1 MAGKRE
7 AGQPYRQGS
16 GRGYAQDSRSRSASR
31 DAYFEEERPRA
42 RRSRYEEDYEY
53 DRPRARQTR
62 RPEETA
68 GRDRRRSAPPAQG
81 SGNRRPPNE
90 PPRGGGY
97 GGKKRK
103 KRRMPVWQ
111 KVVIIILA
119 LIILLMVT
127 AVALVWTKLGGIDR
141 IQIGNEVQTSEDF
154 EQDNP
159 DASDTISEDT
169 VNFADTKVKADSN
182 VINILLV
189 GRDSTDEDT
198 ERGRSDSMIVV
209 SLNRNT
215 KQISLVSLMRDC
227 YVQIPG
233 YKNNKLNAAF
243 SFGGYELLDQ
253 TISQNF
259 GIEIDF
265 NVGVNFDGFEQV
277 VDQLGG
283 IDITLTAGEAEY
295 MALWGFPNM
304 VEGVNHMTGEQALC
318 YARTRY
324 VGTGQEAND
333 FGRTYRQRVVMTTVY
348 QEMMK
353 KSLPEIWSILDSVM
367 DCIETDMTNA
377 QIISIGTEFYNMG
390 IDDLQNY
397 RLPQDNEYTDETI
410 NGMSVLVLDW
420 DAAQQHLVDW
430 LYSETPVAEHG
441 IDAEN

>member
-7 AGQPYRQGS
+7 APQPARNGYGHS
-16 GRGYAQDSRSRSASR
+16 GRPQDSRSRSRSR
-31 DAYFEEERPRA
+31 DAYFEEDRPRS
-42 RRSRYEEDYEY
+42 RSSRYESSYDYE
-53 DRPRARQTR
+53 RPRARQTR
-62 RPEETA
+62 YQEEDY
-68 GRDRRRSAPPAQG
+68 GRERRRSSGTSSG
-81 SGNRRPPNE
+81 SRRPPSD
-90 PPRGGGY
+90 PPRGGGR
-97 GGKKRK
+97 KPK

-111 KVVIIILA
+111 KVIIIILA

-127 AVALVWTKLGGIDR
+127 AVALVWTKLGGINR
-141 IQIGNEVQTSEDF
+141 IQIGNEAQTSENF

-159 DASDTISEDT
+159 DASDTISDDT
-169 VNFADTKVKADSN
+169 ITFSDTKVKADAD

-189 GRDSTDEDT
+189 GGDSRGE
-198 ERGRSDSMIVV
+198 ERGRSDTMIVV

-215 KQISLVSLMRDC
+215 KQISLVSLMRDS

-233 YKNNKLNAAF
+233 YNNNKLNAAF
-243 SFGGYELLDQ
+243 AFGGYELLDE

-265 NVGVNFDGFEQV
+265 NVGVNFDGFQQV

-283 IDITLTAGEAEY
+283 IDITLTAAEAEY
-295 MALWGFPNM
+295 MALWGFPDM

-353 KSLPEIWSILDSVM
+353 KSLPEIWTILDSIMSCV
-367 DCIETDMTNA
+367 ETDMTNA

-390 IDDLQNY
+390 IDNLQNY
-397 RLPQDNEYTDETI
+397 RLPQDGEYTGETI

-420 DAAQQHLVDW
+420 DAAQQHLEEW
-430 LYSETPVAEHG
+430 LYSDTPAAEHG
-441 IDAEN
+441 IDAAN